1 MHENEHHAGMGTF
14 ILGGLIGAAL
24 GILFAPRKGNETRRK
39 LKDWAGEKYHE
50 GKEKVMHHAHEI
62 KDEVMEGAGQLKN
75 HLAEHGRELKDRA
88 GELKDHVMSRAESMK
103 NKMEDEDKTSAH
115 KNK

>member
-1 MHENEHHAGMGTF
+1 MHENDHHAGMGTF

-24 GILFAPRKGNETRRK
+24 GILFAPRKGDETRRK

-62 KDEVMEGAGQLKN
+62 KDEVMEGAGQLKD
-75 HLAEHGRELKDRA
+75 HLAEHGRELKDR
-88 GELKDHVMSRAESMK
+88 VMSRAETLKS
-103 NKMEDEDKTSAH
+103 KMEDDDKEEKGPAH
-115 KNK
+115 KAK